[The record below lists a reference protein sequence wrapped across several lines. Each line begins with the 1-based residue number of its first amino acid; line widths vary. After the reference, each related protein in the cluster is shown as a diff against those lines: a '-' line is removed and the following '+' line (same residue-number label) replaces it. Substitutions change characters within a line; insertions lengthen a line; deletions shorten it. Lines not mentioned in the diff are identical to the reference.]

1 MHHTGTGAAYASRES
16 RAAVYEC
23 TQPNTKLSRLCRKDE
38 ELAEL
43 LVAMQP
49 YLDLGSGL
57 SVISH
62 KKKAKF
68 WRAVVDIFPNF
79 IDFLCSSN
87 DIGQVASGP
96 FVRVTS
102 TPLLRLLLLAKG
114 NPDHLLHP
122 RPGMVAMPFV
132 RSRMTHRAVRV
143 AEHSTAWSAIVL
155 YSYT

>member
-1 MHHTGTGAAYASRES
+1 MHHTGTVVANASRES
-16 RAAVYEC
+16 PAAVYEY
-23 TQPNTKLSRLCRKDE
+23 TQSNTNLSRLCRKDE

-87 DIGQVASGP
+87 DTGQVASGH
-96 FVRVTS
+96 
-102 TPLLRLLLLAKG
+102 
-114 NPDHLLHP
+114 N
-122 RPGMVAMPFV
+122 
-132 RSRMTHRAVRV
+132 
-143 AEHSTAWSAIVL
+143 
-155 YSYT
+155 